1 MILRRI
7 IKHFRNQ
14 EWTAIFLDFL
24 IVVFGILIAFQITNW
39 SEALSE
45 RRQEQG
51 IVERLHSDLMS
62 VRDELDQKIAYL
74 EGSIPANAKV
84 HQMMR
89 DSPAGLDRDE
99 LNALFENFG
108 SIPGSP
114 GLSDTYVEIQ
124 ASGKMA
130 LISNEALRVALV
142 EHATMVRGSQRA
154 QQARREFTRPYAAP
168 IVRFVA
174 LLDDLPAEKAFAAAG
189 DKNDMLIAI
198 TMYETIV
205 SNEIA
210 SFKELREGYAG
221 TIHLLEAEMVVKP

>member
-1 MILRRI
+1 MRLRSLTKH
-7 IKHFRNQ
+7 IKDQNWF
-14 EWTAIFLDFL
+14 AVALDFF
-24 IVVFGILIAFQITNW
+24 IVVVGILIAFQITNW
-39 SEALSE
+39 SEAVSE
-45 RRQEQG
+45 RRQEKG
-51 IVERLHSDLMS
+51 FVERLHSDLMS
-62 VRDELDQKIAYL
+62 VRDELDQKIAFL
-74 EGSIPANAKV
+74 EGIIPANAKV

-108 SIPGSP
+108 NIPGSP
-114 GLSDTYVEIQ
+114 GLSDTYAEIQ

-142 EHATMVRGSQRA
+142 EHATMVRDSQYA

-189 DKNDMLIAI
+189 DKNDMLVAI

-221 TIHLLEAEMVVKP
+221 TIHLLEVELKSP